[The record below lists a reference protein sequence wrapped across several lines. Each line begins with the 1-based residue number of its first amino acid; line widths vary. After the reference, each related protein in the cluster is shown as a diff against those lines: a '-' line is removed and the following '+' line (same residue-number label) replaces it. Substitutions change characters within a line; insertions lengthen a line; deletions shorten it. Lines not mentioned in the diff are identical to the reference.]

1 MTHLSAVRA
10 VCKHLS
16 EFLCNVVSHLVLLL
30 EADFFAVKADHL
42 VLFQI
47 GVASTGSHGDDHVDC
62 LLSYYFEACAP
73 GRFCTVNET
82 RRSY

>member
-1 MTHLSAVRA
+1 MTHLSAVGA

-42 VLFQI
+42 VLFQMRGCI
-47 GVASTGSHGDDHVDC
+47 HGQ
-62 LLSYYFEACAP
+62 S
-73 GRFCTVNET
+73 R
-82 RRSY
+82 